1 MAKWFG
7 NIGFAEQEEVRPGVW
22 EEQIT
27 DRKYYGDVLRNIR
40 RLESADKLNDDIN
53 INNELSIISDPYAI
67 QNFHKI
73 RYAEYMGTKWK
84 VTTVEVQR
92 PRLRLSLGG
101 EYNV

>member
-7 NIGFAEQEEVRPGVW
+7 NIGFAEQEEIRPGVW

-53 INNELSIISDPYAI
+53 INNELSVVSDPYAI

-84 VTTVEVQR
+84 VTSVEVQR
-92 PRLRLSLGG
+92 PRLILSLGG